1 MAGDILIVDDEPNML
16 KTLGKILERKGHPI
30 RTAENGK
37 AALVA
42 IADSEPDLLLTDLK
56 MPEMSGLDLLRSAR
70 ERAPRMGVIVLTG
83 HGTIESAVEAMR
95 HGAFDYL
102 LKPCNADE
110 LLLVI
115 DRALEARR
123 LQGEVRQLRRQ
134 IAKMGGFAGLV
145 GDSPA
150 MKEVFSAVRSV
161 APKRTTVLIT
171 GESGTG
177 KELVARAIH
186 QSDPARAEHA
196 FLAVNCGAFSPHL
209 LESQLFGH
217 RRGAFTGATSDHDGL
232 FQAASGGTLFLD
244 EVSELSKDLQVKFL
258 RALEEREV
266 TPLGTNKAV
275 KVDVRLLAASNKN
288 LEECVRKG
296 EFREDLYFRLNV
308 VAIALPP
315 LRERLEDVPALA
327 AHFVRTFAEEYGIQ
341 PKPIDAEV
349 LRRFRTY
356 AWPGNVRELRNVI
369 ERTFALSDEGEIRL
383 EHLPRGFGS
392 GAAAVAAS
400 APTTLPAPAY
410 AAPSA
415 VDAAPGP
422 LPAPAASASAS
433 DGPSL
438 EALERRHIAEILRQ
452 TRGSKSEA
460 AKILSINR
468 KRLYRKIKKYG
479 L

>member
-1 MAGDILIVDDEPNML
+1 LAGDILIVDDEPNML

-30 RTAENGK
+30 RTADNGK
-37 AALVA
+37 AALAA
-42 IADSEPDLLLTDLK
+42 IENSEPDLLLTDLK
-56 MPEMSGLDLLRSAR
+56 MPEMSGLDLLRSVR

-83 HGTIESAVEAMR
+83 HGTIETAIEAMR

-115 DRALEARR
+115 ERALEVRR
-123 LQGEVRQLRRQ
+123 LQGEVKQLRRQ
-134 IAKMGGFAGLV
+134 IEKIGGFAGLV
-145 GDSPA
+145 GESAA
-150 MKEVFSAVRSV
+150 MKDVFAAIRSV
-161 APKRTTVLIT
+161 ATKRTTVLVT

-186 QSDPARAEHA
+186 RSDPARADHA

-217 RRGAFTGATSDHDGL
+217 RRGAFTGAIADHDGL

-266 TPLGTNKAV
+266 TPLGTNKTV
-275 KVDVRLLAASNKN
+275 KIDLRILAASNRN

-296 EFREDLYFRLNV
+296 DFREDLYFRLNV
-308 VAIALPP
+308 VTIALPP

-327 AHFVRTFAEEYGIQ
+327 AHFVRAFAEEYGLQ

-349 LRRFRTY
+349 LRRFRSY

-369 ERTFALSDEGEIRL
+369 ERTFALSDDGEIRVD
-383 EHLPRGFGS
+383 HLPRGFGS
-392 GAAAVAAS
+392 
-400 APTTLPAPAY
+400 
-410 AAPSA
+410 
-415 VDAAPGP
+415 
-422 LPAPAASASAS
+422 PAPAAAPAAVIAAAPTLAPEPHSPAPPAASGAA
-433 DGPSL
+433 DGAEQSL
-438 EALERRHIAEILRQ
+438 EALEKRHIAEILRQ

-460 AKILSINR
+460 AKILAINR